1 MRPQNIPKIIP
12 AVILVAW
19 LATPAMACTDW
30 KAIAAFDAVIAA
42 NNAATRVED
51 IKFID
56 SMGASK
62 IADRNQK
69 TLNEN
74 RELDA
79 RSRAAVQEHLAAAL
93 ADTCQEN
100 AR

>member
-1 MRPQNIPKIIP
+1 M
-12 AVILVAW
+12 

-30 KAIAAFDAVIAA
+30 KAIAAFDAIIAA

-62 IADRNQK
+62 ISDRTK
-69 TLNEN
+69 TPLIRTCNLTLV
-74 RELDA
+74 RA
-79 RSRAAVQEHLAAAL
+79 PPCRSI
-93 ADTCQEN
+93 
-100 AR
+100 